1 MIADVSIHD
10 GAKGPTEN
18 PHAII
23 MLTTREIRPLGFGKK
38 VMEWHD
44 RTLLLEARQQWAK
57 IANRHMELASL
68 KDRIDHR
75 SLEAQGIERQPAAH
89 LGPRRTRLIRQIELH
104 LKTIEDTIEAE
115 RRKEDPFLPDLDTML
130 TELEAQIDQL

>member
-1 MIADVSIHD
+1 
-10 GAKGPTEN
+10 
-18 PHAII
+18 
-23 MLTTREIRPLGFGKK
+23 MLTPREIRPLGFGKK
-38 VMEWHD
+38 VRGWHD
-44 RTLLLEARQQWAK
+44 RTLLLEAMQQWAK
-57 IANRHMELASL
+57 IANRHMELAGL

-75 SLEAQGIERQPAAH
+75 SLEARGIERQPAAH